1 MIGVS
6 SSKVKM
12 SMKKRTCGQG
22 QDIIC
27 SVRPLLRCLGDKA
40 TLALAVPL
48 SSSALSR
55 WEE

>member
-12 SMKKRTCGQG
+12 SMKKRTWGQG

-40 TLALAVPL
+40 TLALSVPL